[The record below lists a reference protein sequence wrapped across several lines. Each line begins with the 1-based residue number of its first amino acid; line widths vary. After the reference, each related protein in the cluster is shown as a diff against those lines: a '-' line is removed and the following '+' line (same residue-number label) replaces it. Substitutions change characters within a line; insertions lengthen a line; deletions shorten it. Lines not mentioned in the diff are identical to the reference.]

1 MVFKIDRRGQV
12 SFEVTKEEAQKS
24 LVCILKIPPLSF
36 SSSQYLTFLFCCYLY
51 IFLENNCN
59 KKQSGIKMDLQ
70 IDRHPEKYFNMS
82 N

>member
-36 SSSQYLTFLFCCYLY
+36 SSLQYFLFCCYLY
-51 IFLENNCN
+51 IIYIFGRQL
-59 KKQSGIKMDLQ
+59 
-70 IDRHPEKYFNMS
+70 
-82 N
+82 

>member
-36 SSSQYLTFLFCCYLY
+36 SSLQYFLFCCYLY
-51 IFLENNCN
+51 IFLEDNCN

-70 IDRHPEKYFNMS
+70 IDRHPEKYFKLS